1 MNSPTTHDPCRR
13 LLGTQGFT
21 LVEIMIV
28 VVIIGLLAAMAV
40 PAFQRIRRNVQNKT
54 FANDLRQIRGAA
66 EQYIMEHS
74 AYPEDGQPGEFPAG
88 LLEYLPSICAIKNQ
102 PTPLGGQWDWDFQ
115 QFGCTAGISVY
126 QPMADAAQMQ
136 ELDAL
141 IDDGDLSSG
150 NFRTR
155 SDGYIYVIVP

>member
-66 EQYIMEHS
+66 DQYIMEYS
-74 AYPEDGQPGEFPAG
+74 AYPEDGFPGSLPVG
-88 LLEYLPSICAIKNQ
+88 LAEYLPSGFGARN
-102 PTPLGGQWDWDFQ
+102 TPVGGQWDWDFQ

-141 IDDGDLSSG
+141 IDDGDISEGS
-150 NFRTR
+150 FHAR

>member
-74 AYPEDGQPGEFPAG
+74 AYPEDGTPGPFPPVLA
-88 LLEYLPSICAIKNQ
+88 EYLPSGFGAQ
-102 PTPLGGQWDWDFQ
+102 RTPVGGQWDWDYK

-126 QPMADAAQMQ
+126 QPAADAAQMQ

-141 IDDGDLSSG
+141 IDDGDISEGS
-150 NFRTR
+150 FHAR

>member
-66 EQYIMEHS
+66 EQYIMEQS
-74 AYPEDGQPGEFPAG
+74 AYPEDGTPGAFPAG
-88 LLEYLPSICAIKNQ
+88 LAEYLPSHLESQ
-102 PTPLGGQWDWDFQ
+102 RTPVGGLWDWDYK

-150 NFRTR
+150 NFRAR

>member
-66 EQYIMEHS
+66 DQYIMEYS
-74 AYPEDGQPGEFPAG
+74 AYPEDGFPGSLPVG
-88 LLEYLPSICAIKNQ
+88 LAEYLPSGFGARN
-102 PTPLGGQWDWDFQ
+102 TPVGGQW
-115 QFGCTAGISVY
+115 TGISNNSAAPPAFLSINPW
-126 QPMADAAQMQ
+126 PMPPRCR
-136 ELDAL
+136 
-141 IDDGDLSSG
+141 SS
-150 NFRTR
+150 TR
-155 SDGYIYVIVP
+155 

>member
-66 EQYIMEHS
+66 EQYIMEQS
-74 AYPEDGQPGEFPAG
+74 AYPEDGTPGAFPAG
-88 LLEYLPSICAIKNQ
+88 LAEYLPSPLRASARQSVDCGTGITSSSAARPASPSINPW
-102 PTPLGGQWDWDFQ
+102 PTPRR
-115 QFGCTAGISVY
+115 CR
-126 QPMADAAQMQ
+126 
-136 ELDAL
+136 
-141 IDDGDLSSG
+141 SS
-150 NFRTR
+150 TH
-155 SDGYIYVIVP
+155 